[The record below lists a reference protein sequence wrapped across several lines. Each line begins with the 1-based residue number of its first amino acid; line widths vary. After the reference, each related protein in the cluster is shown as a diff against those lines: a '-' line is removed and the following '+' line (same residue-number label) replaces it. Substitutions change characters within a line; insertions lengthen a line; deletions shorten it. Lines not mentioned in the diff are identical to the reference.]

1 MKPPHNLLP
10 IEAIVALI
18 RAADTDVTNADRLA
32 RVRAIEETTAR
43 LRKESPNHCR
53 QESTT

>member
-1 MKPPHNLLP
+1 MKPPHNMLP

-43 LRKESPNHCR
+43 LRKEYPNHFR